1 MAILP
6 YKHTYLKFKQINS
19 IIDSKSFVLQTTIDR
34 SKGPISIEKFSNY
47 INILVNRNAH
57 TLTDL
62 SSSSEQILLIECDRN
77 ISDFNQLCR
86 LQKSR
91 RQLQGKN
98 INLKQIYEYDVAH
111 IFSKGSFLTSNLI
124 QTMIKPVHSVIFTYH
139 MLSNDEAC
147 IEFVNHDELKQWLI
161 NSNLLRQKYD
171 IHIVPDIKYVD
182 EDKTATTTPKRD
194 PIKNFRK
201 KQALIFRHPKFSQE
215 YKTYI
220 RKELIDFNPELD
232 FNVEIHEKQ
241 IRLCQMNASVNK
253 QLINQLRIR
262 TNTFMKQ
269 FVFQTKNLQ
278 NLNQQL
284 EILRKYSSIVAY
296 EKQSNN
302 IYILALK
309 QSNVNELMKELYYE
323 SSVITNKRANNVYRQ
338 VSPVID
344 KTIALPNQNKI
355 QLALFSNKSFQK
367 SLQDY
372 FLQNYQA
379 KFSIELSKDDNNRY
393 LAKLNGKEQH
403 IDETAGELLNIISLF
418 RMKTFN
424 ETSG

>member
-1 MAILP
+1 
-6 YKHTYLKFKQINS
+6 
-19 IIDSKSFVLQTTIDR
+19 
-34 SKGPISIEKFSNY
+34 
-47 INILVNRNAH
+47 
-57 TLTDL
+57 
-62 SSSSEQILLIECDRN
+62 
-77 ISDFNQLCR
+77 
-86 LQKSR
+86 
-91 RQLQGKN
+91 
-98 INLKQIYEYDVAH
+98 
-111 IFSKGSFLTSNLI
+111 
-124 QTMIKPVHSVIFTYH
+124 
-139 MLSNDEAC
+139 
-147 IEFVNHDELKQWLI
+147 
-161 NSNLLRQKYD
+161 
-171 IHIVPDIKYVD
+171 
-182 EDKTATTTPKRD
+182 
-194 PIKNFRK
+194 
-201 KQALIFRHPKFSQE
+201 
-215 YKTYI
+215 
-220 RKELIDFNPELD
+220 
-232 FNVEIHEKQ
+232 
-241 IRLCQMNASVNK
+241 MNASVNK
-253 QLINQLRIR
+253 QLINQLHIR